1 MRHGKKINHLSRT
14 HSHRAAMLS
23 NMATSLIMHKRINT
37 TLAKAKA
44 LRKYVEPILT
54 RAKDDSTHSRRMV
67 FSYLHSKDAVT
78 ELFREV
84 APKIADRPG
93 GYTRILKTRN
103 RLGDNAEMC
112 MMELVDFNENMLS
125 TTEAKK
131 TKTTRR
137 RGGKKKTEAAAG
149 GSETSAPETTSE
161 AKAEAPKKSRRKKAD
176 SDDKKKEE

>member
-1 MRHGKKINHLSRT
+1 
-14 HSHRAAMLS
+14 
-23 NMATSLIMHKRINT
+23 MHKRINT

>member
-1 MRHGKKINHLSRT
+1 
-14 HSHRAAMLS
+14 
-23 NMATSLIMHKRINT
+23 
-37 TLAKAKA
+37 
-44 LRKYVEPILT
+44 
-54 RAKDDSTHSRRMV
+54 MV